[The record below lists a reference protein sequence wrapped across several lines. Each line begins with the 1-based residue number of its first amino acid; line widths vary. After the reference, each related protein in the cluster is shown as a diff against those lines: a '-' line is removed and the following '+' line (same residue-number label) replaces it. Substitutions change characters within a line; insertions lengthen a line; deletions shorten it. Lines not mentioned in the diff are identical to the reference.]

1 MDKELTATERV
12 KLEKELN
19 DIMMGAENSDDQT
32 TINNRFTRA
41 GEIMVQLDMLDPAH
55 KNIPEVIARVYA
67 QFTRQKIEKIV
78 NKTRD

>member
-1 MDKELTATERV
+1 MNTNLTAIERV

-32 TINNRFTRA
+32 TINNRYTCA

-55 KNIPEVIARVYA
+55 KQIPEVIARLYA
-67 QFTRQKIEKIV
+67 HYTRQKIEKIV
-78 NKTRD
+78 KKTRD